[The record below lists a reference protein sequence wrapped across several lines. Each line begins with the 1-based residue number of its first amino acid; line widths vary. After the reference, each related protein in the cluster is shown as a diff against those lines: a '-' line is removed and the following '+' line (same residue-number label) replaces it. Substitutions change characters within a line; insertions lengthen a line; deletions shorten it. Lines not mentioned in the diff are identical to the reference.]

1 MAALRTRSSVIFI
14 GTNSMGMMLGASGEQ
29 IALPNSNIHF
39 SFGYSLLLSY
49 DERVFQEGRG
59 FLPDIWVSGDALERV
74 NALIAYYKL
83 A

>member
-1 MAALRTRSSVIFI
+1 
-14 GTNSMGMMLGASGEQ
+14 
-29 IALPNSNIHF
+29 
-39 SFGYSLLLSY
+39 LLSY

-74 NALIAYYKL
+74 KALIGYYQV